1 LKVASKAVTSEGF
14 EVKYEEGV
22 KMKIHLE
29 EIIGYLAVR
38 FTGAGTVE
46 EAWRQFESI
55 AEHCERANKNKLLLD
70 FTEAQTEISIADRY
84 FFGERA
90 KIFAGQT
97 SKVATVGR
105 PDQFDHRRFGETVAR
120 NRWVNFR
127 VFTNTEDA
135 ARWLL
140 E

>member
-1 LKVASKAVTSEGF
+1 
-14 EVKYEEGV
+14 
-22 KMKIHLE
+22 MKIQFE

-38 FTGAGTVE
+38 FTGAGTIE

-55 AEHCERANKNKLLLD
+55 ADHCERTNKNKLLLD
-70 FTEAQTEISIADRY
+70 FTEAQTEISFADRY
-84 FFGERA
+84 FLGERA
-90 KIFAGQT
+90 KIFASQA

-105 PDQFDHRRFGETVAR
+105 PEQIDPRKFGEVVAQ
-120 NRWVNFR
+120 NRWVNVR
-127 VFTNTEDA
+127 VFTNAEDA